1 MRTRPVARLALLAA
15 LAVLPVP
22 LASAD
27 APVTERLFMRGD
39 GTACPASTYLDRTAG
54 TGEVGCGYQAGAPF
68 GELAANGA
76 PVSAPP
82 TVFAT
87 REPEE
92 GQEPVVRV
100 LDALRNVQGTN
111 TIVGTSQTQ
120 RNAVG
125 QVRVDVVVSGTTA
138 EGTSVE
144 LGRDSDTV
152 LVDPRNSAETKIPFD
167 VAVADSLD
175 RSQLTGVSVSVS
187 IRGVHVLTGYHRL
200 NGLSFVDLPLHPVQA

>member
-1 MRTRPVARLALLAA
+1 MRSTVVQRLVAVAALALL
-15 LAVLPVP
+15 PVP
-22 LASAD
+22 FASA
-27 APVTERLFMRGD
+27 AGPVTERLFLRAD
-39 GTACPASTYLDRTAG
+39 GTTCPGATYLSTTAG
-54 TGEVGCGYQAGAPF
+54 TGEVGCGYQGGAPF

-92 GQEPVVRV
+92 DQEPVVRV
-100 LDALRNVQGTN
+100 VDASRDLKGVN

-125 QVRVDVVVSGTTA
+125 QVRVDVVVSGTKADGTA
-138 EGTSVE
+138 VE

-152 LVDPRNSAETKIPFD
+152 LVDPRNSAETKIPFE
-167 VAVADSLD
+167 APLADSVEGAE
-175 RSQLTGVSVSVS
+175 LTGVTVTVQ
-187 IRGVHVLTGYHRL
+187 IRGLHVLTGYHRL
-200 NGLSFVDLPLHPVQA
+200 NGLSFLDLPLHQTEA